1 MTIQSYCCVDVMNV
15 VCLVQR
21 VIAVTTAN
29 MTRGIIAC
37 SIQVLSNCNA
47 WLGNLQSGGKEMV
60 GSQIKKATDIVHEIS
75 TGDLMSVY
83 IIVTLFAVIIAAPIM
98 IQ

>member
-1 MTIQSYCCVDVMNV
+1 MTSTKDGKTDKSDQPGTKP
-15 VCLVQR
+15 
-21 VIAVTTAN
+21 TTGSDSWTA
-29 MTRGIIAC
+29 
-37 SIQVLSNCNA
+37 SEKSS
-47 WLGNLQSGGKEMV
+47 SGDGAIKEMV